1 MATDGSL
8 FGGLYGRRK
17 LVQGTA
23 EGSRGCGTDTPAP
36 AQPPAQIRFDIK
48 PKDPPAYHGKAT
60 EDVEVWSQQVDNY
73 LQLLG
78 GDDAMQ
84 VAYVG
89 TLLQGAAQLWFQCE
103 NNAGRR
109 PRTWTQLAE
118 SLCDRFG
125 NSTKADYAQSQL
137 SSMRQGK
144 MNRPMTILYALRQ
157 YWTKFQCMRRVG
169 SEIFLFGACI
179 PPLPRKST

>member
-1 MATDGSL
+1 MSLSMRPFDGGPPSGDSDGGSSVTDSEGNKWIPIW
-8 FGGLYGRRK
+8 RTIRNQK
-17 LVQGTA
+17 LGQGDC
-23 EGSRGCGTDTPAP
+23 EGSRGCGTPPLAP
-36 AQPPAQIRFDIK
+36 AQPSARIRFDIK
-48 PKDPPAYHGKAT
+48 PKDPPAYYGKAI

-78 GDDAMQ
+78 GDDEMQ

-89 TLLQGAAQLWFQCE
+89 TLLQGAAQLWFQRE

-125 NSTKADYAQSQL
+125 NPTKADYA
-137 SSMRQGK
+137 
-144 MNRPMTILYALRQ
+144 
-157 YWTKFQCMRRVG
+157 
-169 SEIFLFGACI
+169 
-179 PPLPRKST
+179 